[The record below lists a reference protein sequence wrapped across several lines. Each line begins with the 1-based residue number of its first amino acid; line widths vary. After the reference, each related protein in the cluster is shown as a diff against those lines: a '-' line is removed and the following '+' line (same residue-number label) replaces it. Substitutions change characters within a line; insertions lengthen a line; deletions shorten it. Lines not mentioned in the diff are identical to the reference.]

1 MQVDKENK
9 QPGNRDENAA
19 LQVHIGAIE
28 KKLRKYV
35 KHCDDLKKEKDAM
48 MEMIKSTLSESD
60 IQDEDLSGH
69 VVLLCERLNTLEEEC
84 ESLSELQGEA
94 LLLETRLKQIE
105 KERSSLEVSLTETKE
120 KLVELSKDRANLEDE
135 LSSSKL
141 EAMKANKK
149 KEELQQIIEGVKTS
163 ANELEFE
170 KNRQV
175 SYLEKENLHLHEELK
190 KEKKQSRALKN
201 KQKTS
206 KFDDDEETADLGSI
220 LTLPHAIH
228 DKENNENMS
237 GRKSFKSKSP
247 MSSGTR
253 LSSRPMTGLGSGE
266 GEADDENT
274 TECKQS

>member
-1 MQVDKENK
+1 M
-9 QPGNRDENAA
+9 G
-19 LQVHIGAIE
+19 
-28 KKLRKYV
+28 
-35 KHCDDLKKEKDAM
+35 
-48 MEMIKSTLSESD
+48 
-60 IQDEDLSGH
+60 
-69 VVLLCERLNTLEEEC
+69 
-84 ESLSELQGEA
+84 
-94 LLLETRLKQIE
+94 
-105 KERSSLEVSLTETKE
+105 TKE
-120 KLVELSKDRANLEDE
+120 KLEELSKDRSNLEDE

-149 KEELQQIIEGVKTS
+149 KENLQQIIESVKTS

-206 KFDDDEETADLGSI
+206 KFDDDDETADLGSI
-220 LTLPHAIH
+220 LSSHATD

-253 LSSRPMTGLGSGE
+253 LSSRPMAGLGSGE
-266 GEADDENT
+266 GEVDDENT
-274 TECKQS
+274 TECQQS